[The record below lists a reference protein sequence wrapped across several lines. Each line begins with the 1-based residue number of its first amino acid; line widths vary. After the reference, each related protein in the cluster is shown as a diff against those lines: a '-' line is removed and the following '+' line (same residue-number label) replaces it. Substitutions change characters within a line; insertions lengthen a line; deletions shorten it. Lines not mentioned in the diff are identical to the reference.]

1 MTHRL
6 MLVVTEDWYLWSHR
20 IGLAVAARDA
30 GYDVTIATRVG
41 EYGERIRDLGL
52 DLVNVEFARGL
63 LSPQANLRTVRDL
76 CAVYRRWE
84 PHIVHHVAIQPI
96 VLGSMAAARTRVPV
110 VVNALAGLGTAL
122 ISRNLKTRLVRP
134 FLRSALGWALRRS
147 RSRTIVQ
154 NPDNARFVESLG
166 VRPKRISLVPG
177 AGVDIRRFQP
187 RPEPEGPVRV
197 AMVSRLLWDKGVRE
211 FVDAA
216 TLVRK
221 ARDDIV
227 FTLVGTPDDGNP
239 TSVSS
244 QQVRSWVDAGLVE
257 WWGYCEDIA
266 EILACSHIAVLPSYG
281 EGMPKTLLEAAA
293 CGRPIVATDVSG
305 CRDVV
310 HHGGNGLLV
319 PVRDARALADAILAL
334 AGDPARR
341 AAMGA
346 EGRRRAETEFAAERI
361 NEETL
366 RVYER
371 ALARLPTTN
380 DLKPPRAE
388 SGPGA
393 RHK

>member
-1 MTHRL
+1 MTCRL
-6 MLVVTEDWYLWSHR
+6 MLVVTEDWYVWSHR

-30 GYDVTIATRVG
+30 GYDVTVATRVG
-41 EYGERIRDLGL
+41 EYGERIRGLGL
-52 DLVNVEFARGL
+52 DLVNVDFARGL

-84 PHIVHHVAIQPI
+84 PRIVHHVAIQPI
-96 VLGSMAAARTRVPV
+96 VLGSMAAARARVPV
-110 VVNALAGLGTAL
+110 AVNALAGLGTAL

-134 FLRSALGWALRRS
+134 FLRSALGWALRRP
-147 RSRTIVQ
+147 RSHTIVQ
-154 NPDNARFVESLG
+154 NPENARFVLSLG
-166 VRPKRISLVPG
+166 VDSERIVLVRG
-177 AGVDIRRFQP
+177 AGVDVRLFRP
-187 RPEPEGPVRV
+187 RPEPEGPIRV
-197 AMVSRLLWDKGVRE
+197 TMVSRLLWDKGVRE
-211 FVDAA
+211 FVDAVMLA
-216 TLVRK
+216 RRT
-221 ARDDIV
+221 RDDIV

-257 WWGYCEDIA
+257 WWGYREDIA
-266 EILACSHIAVLPSYG
+266 EVLACSHIAVLPSYG

-293 CGRPIVATDVSG
+293 CGRPIVATNVSG
-305 CRDVV
+305 CREVV
-310 HHGGNGLLV
+310 RHGGNGLLV

-371 ALARLPTTN
+371 ALAL
-380 DLKPPRAE
+380 
-388 SGPGA
+388 GG
-393 RHK
+393 

>member
-30 GYDVTIATRVG
+30 GYDVTVATRVG
-41 EYGERIRDLGL
+41 EYGERIRGLGL
-52 DLVNVEFARGL
+52 DLVNVDFARGL

-84 PHIVHHVAIQPI
+84 PRIVHHVAIQPI
-96 VLGSMAAARTRVPV
+96 VLGSMAAARARVPV
-110 VVNALAGLGTAL
+110 AVNALAGLGTAL

-134 FLRSALGWALRRS
+134 FLRSALGWALRRP
-147 RSRTIVQ
+147 RSHTIVQ
-154 NPDNARFVESLG
+154 NPENARFVLSLG
-166 VRPKRISLVPG
+166 VDSERIVLVRG
-177 AGVDIRRFQP
+177 AGVDVRLFRP
-187 RPEPEGPVRV
+187 RPEPEGPIRV
-197 AMVSRLLWDKGVRE
+197 TMVSRLLWDKGVRE
-211 FVDAA
+211 FVDAVMLA
-216 TLVRK
+216 RRT
-221 ARDDIV
+221 RDDIV

-257 WWGYCEDIA
+257 WWGYREDIA
-266 EILACSHIAVLPSYG
+266 EVLACSHIAVLPSYG

-293 CGRPIVATDVSG
+293 CGRPIVATNVSG
-305 CRDVV
+305 CREVV
-310 HHGGNGLLV
+310 RHGGNGLLV

-371 ALARLPTTN
+371 ALAL
-380 DLKPPRAE
+380 
-388 SGPGA
+388 GG
-393 RHK
+393 